1 MSPTTKRGRAS
12 GKHKPSRP
20 SHLED
25 VDEPDGR
32 GSACEPGVLLVH
44 RADVRAVRGELEA
57 AGVKIAAERELAE
70 GIPVVRIELST
81 TKKGTVPGVL
91 DQLHDSASAPLRV
104 GPNTVLGTCS
114 HGSMMPVTLPRPAPP
129 RPALPEQPEL
139 PGEGVRV
146 GVLDTGA
153 TDHPYFAGRC
163 EFRPKE
169 DEDHADVDE
178 DSELDHDAGH
188 GTFVTGVVLQHAPR
202 ATVVARRL
210 DYEPDTAP
218 RCSCT
223 TDEKLATQLIANTE
237 LHDVDVLV
245 LALGGHTYR
254 DTGLVATEAALRA
267 RLADEPDLVIVAAA
281 GNDARTDPV
290 FPAAYPFV
298 VGVGALDA
306 DGHRAACFSNRGW
319 WVDAAAPGV
328 GVHSTFVEWSGK
340 VAAHP
345 GEAPDACK
353 GELPPQPSGKET
365 YEGWAYWDGTSF
377 AAPRVAA
384 AIAARIGEGHR
395 GPDAVF
401 DVLHAPD
408 VHRVAGVGAVVN
420 PLRYP

>member
-12 GKHKPSRP
+12 GKHTPSLP
-20 SHLED
+20 SHLEG
-25 VDEPDGR
+25 VEEPEDR
-32 GSACEPGVLLVH
+32 GYACEPGVLLVH
-44 RADVRAVRGELEA
+44 RADRNAVRGELA
-57 AGVKIAAERELAE
+57 TAGVKIAAERELDDV
-70 GIPVVRIELST
+70 PVVRIELST
-81 TKKGTVPGVL
+81 TKKGTVPRVL

-104 GPNTVLGTCS
+104 GPNTVLGSCS
-114 HGSMMPVTLPRPAPP
+114 HGTMMPVTVPRPAPP

-153 TDHPYFAGRC
+153 IDHPYFAGRC
-163 EFRPKE
+163 EFRPE
-169 DEDHADVDE
+169 DEDHADADG
-178 DSELDHDAGH
+178 DKELDHDAGH
-188 GTFVTGVVLQHAPR
+188 GTFVAGVVLQHAPR

-210 DYEPDTAP
+210 DYEPDKPP

-223 TDEKLATQLIANTE
+223 TDERLAAQLMANEE
-237 LHDVDVLV
+237 LRDVDVLV
-245 LALGGHTYR
+245 LALGGHTHR
-254 DTGLVATEAALRA
+254 GAGLVATEAALRA
-267 RLADEPDLVIVAAA
+267 CLAAKPDLVIVAAA

-306 DGHRAACFSNRGW
+306 GGHHAACFSNRGW

-328 GVHSTFVEWSGK
+328 GVHSTFLEWSRK
-340 VAAHP
+340 VAPHP

-353 GELPPQPSGKET
+353 GALPPEPSGKEPYT
-365 YEGWAYWDGTSF
+365 GWAYWDGTSF

-395 GPDAVF
+395 GPDAVY